1 MSQQLQALGF
11 QDDLKALNGV
21 YKVTGSHHGK
31 PLFKKPCTEIE
42 GCTEACIYFWDE
54 SDGESFS
61 GFWVAPIVGGEQV
74 WAFNPAKTPLP
85 PATGWRVPFSSPT
98 ADPNVKLIM
107 GGGGQQQA
115 NGKGAT
121 QTQSTQQT
129 QQQGR
134 SPAPAATAT
143 QQPQAAAQQ
152 EAQVHPQVAIRQ
164 RKLLDNLDAQV
175 SNIEKTAQSI
185 LTMEPTP
192 EKQPEISRK
201 IGMAKNS
208 VVNTRKFIETQK
220 NQHFI
225 GESAKKLDPI
235 SARITAAE
243 KKVVQ
248 KEGRSR
254 SLVGK
259 KVVQKEGRS
268 RSVVEKKVIQ
278 KEGRSTIPRNM
289 IERETVRN

>member
-1 MSQQLQALGF
+1 MAQQLQALGF

-143 QQPQAAAQQ
+143 QQPPAAQ

-248 KEGRSR
+248 KEGRF
-254 SLVGK
+254 
-259 KVVQKEGRS
+259 
-268 RSVVEKKVIQ
+268 
-278 KEGRSTIPRNM
+278 TIPKEM